1 MTEREIMLRCT
12 GVNRDYMRLP
22 AGQVTG
28 LTTLTE
34 LYQRM
39 ASQSV
44 ECAHAWVSDQSCP
57 SHEPAV
63 DAFWWG
69 IVPWADAFGQSIKVE
84 KGEWHRVFIVP
95 HLSFAAYLKAGNHL
109 ESISPVSGTAAEI
122 ILELDRRWMELVIRL
137 TMKWGLLHHIK
148 DRQALNEA
156 KNLDAMLRVPSSTA
170 WSLYLES
177 DLAFFRQL
185 FKNFQF
191 SAETTAY
198 LADWV
203 SWAEAAK

>member
-69 IVPWADAFGQSIKVE
+69 VVAWADAFGQSIKVE
-84 KGEWHRVFIVP
+84 KGEWHQVFIVP
-95 HLSFAAYLKAGNHL
+95 HLNFAAYLKDGNHL
-109 ESISPVSGTAAEI
+109 VTINPVSGTAGEI
-122 ILELDRRWMELVIRL
+122 IMELDARWMELVIRL
-137 TMKWGLLHHIK
+137 TMQWGLLHHLK
-148 DRQALNEA
+148 DRQALVEA
-156 KNLDAMLRVPSSTA
+156 KNLDALLRVPG
-170 WSLYLES
+170 SLAFKAYLES
-177 DLAFFRQL
+177 DLVFFREL

-191 SAETTAY
+191 SPETTAY
-198 LADWV
+198 LRDWLL
-203 SWAEAAK
+203 WAESS